1 MTEVPVTFV
10 SSHAQLGGSEV
21 YLMRLLDELG
31 PQWIRGVVCLQDGP
45 LVQRLRAAGRP
56 TEVIA
61 VGTSPPALVEG
72 GLRLRSHLK
81 RAPAVLLHANGIKAG
96 VVTAI
101 AAKPFVWAKHDFSWD
116 GWLARAVAKR
126 ACTVVA
132 ASRAVAAAVDGVAR
146 VEIVSPG
153 ISEPV
158 VDRAESAGRLRSELG
173 VDPSAPVVVQLGR
186 IHPAKG
192 QLELVRAAEMVLARR
207 PATVFVIVGE
217 SDPSAVQ
224 YASLVRAE
232 IAERGLE
239 DRFRLIGRR
248 EDPFAILA
256 GSDVCAIPTT
266 RDERGM
272 GDEGFGLVATEAMA
286 VGTPV
291 VAYASGALPE
301 VLADCGI
308 SVPADDPSAL
318 ADGIER
324 VLGDDDLAR
333 RLGTC
338 GTERVRSH
346 FSAASMADGMRTI
359 YTRCTA

>member
-1 MTEVPVTFV
+1 VTEVPVTFV

-31 PQWIRGVVCLQDGP
+31 PEWIRGVICLQDGP
-45 LVQRLRAAGRP
+45 LVERLRAAGRP
-56 TEVIA
+56 AHVIE

-72 GLRLRSHLK
+72 GFRLRAHLK

-96 VVTAI
+96 VVCAI
-101 AAKPFVWAKHDFSWD
+101 AAGRFVWAKHDFSWD

-126 ACTVVA
+126 ACMVVA
-132 ASRAVAAAVDGVAR
+132 ASRAVAAAVEGVAQ
-146 VEIVSPG
+146 VEIVPPG

-158 VDRAESAGRLRSELG
+158 VDRGEAGKRLRAELG
-173 VDPSAPVVVQLGR
+173 LDPSAPVVVQIGR

-192 QLELVRAAEMVLARR
+192 QLELVRAAEMVHSRR
-207 PATVFVIVGE
+207 PDTAFVIVGE
-217 SDPSAVQ
+217 TDPSALQ
-224 YASLVRAE
+224 YATLVGAE

-239 DRFRLIGRR
+239 DRFHLLGHRD
-248 EDPFAILA
+248 DPFAVLA

-272 GDEGFGLVATEAMA
+272 GEEGFGLVATEAMA

-291 VAYASGALPE
+291 VAYASGALPD

-308 SVPADDPSAL
+308 CVASDDPSAL
-318 ADGIER
+318 AGGIER

-333 RLGTC
+333 HLGTC
-338 GTERVRSH
+338 GRDRARSH
-346 FSAASMADGMRTI
+346 FSAAAMADGMRTV
-359 YTRCTA
+359 YERCTA